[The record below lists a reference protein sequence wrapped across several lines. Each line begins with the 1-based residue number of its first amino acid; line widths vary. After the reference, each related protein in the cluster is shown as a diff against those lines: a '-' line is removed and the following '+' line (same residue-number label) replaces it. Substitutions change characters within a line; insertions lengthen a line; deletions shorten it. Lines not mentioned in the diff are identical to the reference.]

1 MPERKGELAA
11 RVTHQLLPWVRRARR
26 RRCQICLCGLAATS
40 DVRISATAPSTQETW
55 PRSMTA
61 RGAMI
66 HSASTIP
73 PDGGRCVRSCCGVIC
88 CAGRVAMKPAQ
99 KPTTSYRRAKAA
111 QCGHSITCKGCAPG
125 ATRRKRGA
133 RTAHKGMPVIL
144 PTLAAAA
151 IRSRTTR
158 KKPQVLGRGYPHP
171 VKVATWR
178 GSSL

>member
-1 MPERKGELAA
+1 MYRSGPAPTL
-11 RVTHQLLPWVRRARR
+11 
-26 RRCQICLCGLAATS
+26 
-40 DVRISATAPSTQETW
+40 DVRTSVTALSTSAISRPSNTTV
-55 PRSMTA
+55 

-66 HSASTIP
+66 PSASTIP
-73 PDGGRCVRSCCGVIC
+73 PDGGPCGRSCWGAIC
-88 CAGRVAMKPAQ
+88 CAGNAAMKPAQ
-99 KPTTSYRRAKAA
+99 KRTTSYRRAKAA
-111 QCGHSITCKGCAPG
+111 QCGHSITCRGCVPG
-125 ATRRKRGA
+125 ATRRKHGA
-133 RTAHKGMPVIL
+133 RTAHEGMPVIL